1 MKKGISLLLVFM
13 MAALACCAAAEGTAY
28 GTLDWR
34 TAGAGYAAEKAEGGF
49 VLLTEVGMKIWV
61 PDRLARLKAEPPTVC
76 AFSDDAYTL
85 GFSAFLEDLPEEVPA
100 GDRAALISYIAAFAA
115 DEGSAEG
122 VLVNGLF
129 CVMYTMGA
137 GEQQGVTFF
146 AENGQMLT
154 CVFDTLGET
163 ESENNTLIRL
173 MCASIMP
180 LDADT
185 GEE

>member
-1 MKKGISLLLVFM
+1 MKKGLSLLLAFM
-13 MAALACCAAAEGTAY
+13 MAALMGCAGAEETAY

-34 TAGAGYAAEKAEGGF
+34 TGSAAYAEEKAEGGF
-49 VLLTEVGMKIWV
+49 VLLTDIGMKVWV
-61 PDRLARLKAEPPTVC
+61 PDLCGRLKTELPTVC
-76 AFSDDAYTL
+76 AFSDDTGAL

-100 GDRAALISYIAAFAA
+100 GDRAALVNYITAYAA

-122 VLVNGLF
+122 VLINGIF
-129 CVMYTMGA
+129 GVMFTMGM
-137 GEQQGVTFF
+137 GEQQGITFF

-154 CVFDTLGET
+154 CVFETMTET
-163 ESENNTLIRL
+163 ESRNNRLIGL